1 MLRLSHGEAMS
12 AAAAPDVLVIG
23 GGPAGTTAAA
33 TLAMRGRRV
42 RLIDKVR
49 HPRYHIG
56 ESLIPFCYY
65 TLARLG
71 LADRLE
77 RSKLIKK
84 FSVQFVGTSG
94 AETRPFYFFEHLY
107 HPAAVAWQVL
117 RSDFDRMLLD
127 NARDKGV
134 EVGEGEQ
141 AERLLLDGAGA
152 VVGAQVRGADG
163 VSRALHAP
171 LTIDAS
177 GRDALAPTQ
186 FGWRV
191 LDRELDRFALWTYFK
206 GALRDPGIDAGATTV
221 AAVPGGGWFWY
232 IPLHDDVISVGVVHR
247 KEHLFRGMSG
257 GSGQDALA
265 RIYEREVAGN
275 PWVGRHLAGGT
286 RCDDYRVTNE
296 YSYRSRHCARDGL
309 VLAGDALSFL
319 DPIFSSGV
327 YLALRMGELAAEEV
341 DRALADGDR
350 SAARF
355 AEYGA
360 TVSAGVHA
368 IRRLVY
374 SYYAPDFTFSQA
386 IKRDPASRV
395 DISDLLIGNFFRDY
409 DPFYRMVAEITD
421 HLPQG
426 SFAMTPFTGSQQEA
440 QP

>member
-1 MLRLSHGEAMS
+1 
-12 AAAAPDVLVIG
+12 
-23 GGPAGTTAAA
+23 
-33 TLAMRGRRV
+33 MRGRRV

-65 TLARLG
+65 PLDRLG
-71 LADRLE
+71 LTKRLE
-77 RSKLIKK
+77 SGKLVKK

-107 HPAAVAWQVL
+107 HPSAVAWQVL
-117 RSDFDRMLLD
+117 RADFDRLLLD

-134 EVGEGEQ
+134 EVTEGVK
-141 AERLLLDGAGA
+141 AERLIQDGAGR
-152 VVGAQVRGADG
+152 VVGVQVRGADG
-163 VSRALHAP
+163 AEQALHAP

-191 LDRELDRFALWTYFK
+191 LDKDLDRFALWTYFK

-221 AAVPGGGWFWY
+221 AAVPEGGWFWY

-247 KEHLFRGMSG
+247 KEYLFRGI
-257 GSGQDALA
+257 DAAKGASAQETLA
-265 RIYEREVAGN
+265 RVYEREVGRN
-275 PWVGRHLAGGT
+275 PWVARHVAGGT

-296 YSYRSRHCARDGL
+296 YSYRSRHCSRDGL
-309 VLAGDALSFL
+309 VLAGDSLSFL

-341 DRALADGDR
+341 DRALTDGDV
-350 SAARF
+350 SGARF
-355 AEYGA
+355 ARYGA

-395 DISDLLIGNFFRDY
+395 HISDLLIGNFFRDY
-409 DPFYRMVAEITD
+409 DPFFRMVAEITD
-421 HLPQG
+421 GLPQG
-426 SFAMTPFTGSQQEA
+426 SFAMTPFAGGA
-440 QP
+440 AGGAA